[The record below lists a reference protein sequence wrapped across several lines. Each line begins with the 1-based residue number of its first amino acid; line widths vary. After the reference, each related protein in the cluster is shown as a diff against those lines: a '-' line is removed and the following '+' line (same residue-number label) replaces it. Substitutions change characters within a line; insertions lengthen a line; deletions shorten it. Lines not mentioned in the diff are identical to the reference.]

1 MKGWQQNITP
11 VRFTAFA
18 GAHYL
23 TKTTQFEHTSWI
35 LMDTTRNDFKY
46 LLGHKINNT
55 ATSLLAHSSCFL
67 FLVLIRHGSSSGVA
81 DPPVSVWAPGTTNL
95 GLHHR
100 SETQFHIWQ
109 KQIVRFWF
117 RWRAG
122 RSAWPGTR
130 PTTATARS
138 WATCSST
145 RPPPRHGEREPT
157 AASAQLSHRQLLV
170 VFCRTQSTLFK

>member
-1 MKGWQQNITP
+1 MKGWQQNIT
-11 VRFTAFA
+11 VSFTAFA
-18 GAHYL
+18 VHTIWPRPLSLNTHHESWWTHQEMILSICWG
-23 TKTTQFEHTSWI
+23 TVGTFE
-35 LMDTTRNDFKY
+35 
-46 LLGHKINNT
+46 
-55 ATSLLAHSSCFL
+55 L
-67 FLVLIRHGSSSGVA
+67 FSFSRLIRHGSSSGVA

-109 KQIVRFWF
+109 KQIKSFWF